1 MMKLYLDNSFL
12 NRPFDNPNVVQ
23 NRLEAEILFLIL
35 RLVRERKVIL
45 VNSAMIEYEN
55 SLNPFPERKAFI
67 KEFLKN
73 SKIYQNVDEEIYF
86 EAKRIVKKFK
96 IKPIDALHLATA
108 IKAKVDYFITCD
120 YNLVRKFKGKLKV
133 ITPLNFLREYE
144 KYKN

>member
-73 SKIYQNVDEEIYF
+73 
-86 EAKRIVKKFK
+86 
-96 IKPIDALHLATA
+96 
-108 IKAKVDYFITCD
+108 
-120 YNLVRKFKGKLKV
+120 
-133 ITPLNFLREYE
+133 
-144 KYKN
+144 

>member
-1 MMKLYLDNSFL
+1 MKLYLDNSFL